1 MMFGEFLIL
10 HGIINRDQLSEALKR
25 QNEHGILLGET
36 LVTLGYLPKDDLDRH
51 LEEHLLYIADDI
63 VRDHRQELAL

>member
-25 QNEHGILLGET
+25 QKEYGILLGET

-63 VRDHRQELAL
+63 VRDYRQELAL